1 MKQKLLKS
9 GLFLAL
15 SIMTISTGY
24 SGYQIQPENPS
35 ASISNVDENKEDQK
49 ELHKVT
55 FQNRQTNETSTRYFP
70 DGYILS
76 MADLADATSGDKNAM
91 YVAGDQYLTWS
102 VTEGES
108 VGQSLSNHIPVT
120 GNMILEGL
128 ATSYMTTNNIRLS
141 YSNNE
146 GFKNR
151 SYETATVNTLQATYQ
166 ESLNPGSE
174 FVGQPDNIIFLTEKA
189 YNHDVSLELQAV
201 SAEKDGGPFFGISLR
216 SFKNGKYQS
225 VTHVEQSQNSG
236 FAIGQAVN
244 IRLSSSSGSQNG
256 YGSNDSTS
264 QKKFVS
270 YNADDTIGLSNPE
283 ANAKEGGDSKL
294 QTPYKDLTSS
304 GTYTYNPTTNSYSAN
319 YCANR
324 IVLES
329 DVIFSGNITIGGIT
343 GYFGKNIDFSQSGF
357 QGYING
363 SYCEIDL
370 NGYDLILPSEHSL
383 TSYGSITDSSR
394 FNIDDKN
401 TFSNET
407 DKGSLV
413 MLPGSTLQTPFV
425 LEDIFLPLS
434 APMSFYNANAPFNFY
449 RCPYLDCETVFY
461 SGSRFQAEYKVD
473 LAGWSDEK
481 MGVQG
486 IVQLIGSSSN
496 SSGNEL
502 LLLNSGKIIRNVT
515 YNDQFKSFASN
526 LFNQQINYSVE
537 NADLIFSN
545 WLINFQVSSVSMG
558 FDSRRAQ
565 FFIPFYYQ
573 IEIKNSKVHLS
584 TELVFMA
591 GSHLEIDCHS
601 TLLLSYS
608 SVLQTAS
615 NSYFDPQSYQSVGG
629 LTFLDTFYYS
639 PTSKSYYPLPDAKNG
654 DLLESNASLWKVLS
668 DTPAYCNFDGQI
680 LLQENEGIQQNHP
693 FVFGGQMDISSME
706 SFQTEIDHWNQ
717 TASHKKVRLFG
728 NYFML
733 GPNSSQSKNAP
744 GSINYFYVRGFYT
757 PPLMTR
763 KNEVLVD
770 YTTTDHVVRDDVLPG
785 SSSGTSFIDGLPTGI
800 YDSKTG
806 LITDGDNTYAFIP
819 DYSWS
824 ANWDNDNTSNFYG
837 ATTLATTKRNPDDL
851 AGSFWKV
858 TSHGNYISVAG
869 QDYGR
874 YVLEKD
880 WLGREKM
887 SSQLT
892 FDRPY
897 NIFYRGSFVLADS
910 VSGNAATTYL
920 YRYAGGK
927 TGDARGQSY
936 TMSYANNTWS
946 IKGKA

>member
-9 GLFLAL
+9 VLFLAL

-201 SAEKDGGPFFGISLR
+201 SAEKDGGPFNLGNRLR

-256 YGSNDSTS
+256 YGDNDSTS

-294 QTPYKDLTSS
+294 QTPYKNQTAS
-304 GTYTYNPTTNSYSAN
+304 GSYTYNGESSYAVN

-343 GYFGKNIDFSQSGF
+343 GYYGKNIDFSQSGF

-370 NGYDLILPSEHSL
+370 NGHDLILPSSHSL
-383 TSYGSITDSSR
+383 ISYGSITDSSR
-394 FNIDDKN
+394 FNN
-401 TFSNET
+401 NAFSDEA

-413 MLPGSTLQTPFV
+413 MLPGSTLQSPFV

-434 APMSFYNANAPFNFY
+434 APMSYYNANAPFNFY

-461 SGSRFQAEYKVD
+461 SGSHFQAQYKVD
-473 LAGWSDEK
+473 LAGWSDPT

-486 IVQLIGSSSN
+486 LVQLIGSSSD

-573 IEIKNSKVHLS
+573 IEIRNSKVHLS
-584 TELVFMA
+584 TELVFMT
-591 GSHLEIDCHS
+591 GSHLSIDRHS
-601 TLLLSYS
+601 TLLFSYT
-608 SVLQTAS
+608 SVLEIEK
-615 NSYFDPQSYQSVGG
+615 NGHFDAQSYQSVGG

-639 PTSKSYYPLPDAKNG
+639 PAPRAYYSLPDAKNG
-654 DLLESNASLWKVLS
+654 DLLESNASLWQTLS
-668 DTPAYCNFDGQI
+668 NTPAYCNFDGKI
-680 LLQENEGIQQNHP
+680 ILQENEEIPQNHP
-693 FVFGGQMDISSME
+693 FVFGGQMNISSMK
-706 SFQTEIDHWNQ
+706 SFQSEIEKWNKNL
-717 TASHKKVRLFG
+717 SHRKVQLFG

-733 GPNSSQSKNAP
+733 GPNSSKNKSTP

-770 YTTTDHVVRDDVLPG
+770 YTTTDYVVRDDVKPG

-824 ANWDNDNTSNFYG
+824 ANWDNDETSNFYG

-869 QDYGR
+869 QDYGQ

-897 NIFYRGSFVLADS
+897 NIFYRGSFILADS
-910 VSGNAATTYL
+910 VSGNDATTHL
-920 YRYAGGK
+920 YRYAGGD

-936 TMSYANNTWS
+936 TMSFSNDTWS
-946 IKGKA
+946 IKGTA